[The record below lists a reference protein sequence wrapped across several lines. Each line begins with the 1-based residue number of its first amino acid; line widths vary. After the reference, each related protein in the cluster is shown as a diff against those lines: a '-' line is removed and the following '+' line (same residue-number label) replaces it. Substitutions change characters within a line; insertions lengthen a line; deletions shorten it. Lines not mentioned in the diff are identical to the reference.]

1 MNIKYNDYKVPEG
14 WDNDKTLGNYLGD
27 IDNIPGAFRDDDFT
41 TDDEEEVDEDD
52 GDESTVE
59 YITDAESTITDVDYE
74 SEKETDQ
81 ILKKFKKEVNK
92 RSYTHILSEEEDFL

>member
-14 WDNDKTLGNYLGD
+14 WEKDKTLGNDLDD

-41 TDDEEEVDEDD
+41 TDDDEEDD
-52 GDESTVE
+52 DDDDEQVVE
-59 YITDAESTITDVDYE
+59 YITDVESTITDVDYE
-74 SEKETDQ
+74 SEKETDPT
-81 ILKKFKKEVNK
+81 IKKFKKELTT